1 MPRYSIQ
8 QRAAMTGKKA
18 QPVVKK
24 PAPAAPKPEA
34 PRMAPEVKSR
44 VEALT
49 TPARAYKEHHVLLR
63 TVSDVLS
70 NGVNDAQEAGMPA
83 SKELTGLH
91 ARLHQASLHLDAH
104 HAAHSAGKHEK
115 AAGHLNIAADEL
127 ARVASQLQKH
137 TGSTVRHS
145 DGSEFPLSFVS
156 QIARDATKH
165 YTTEVAGIK
174 SPKDA
179 IERSQF
185 KVKDTHKIGD
195 IEKRMGELSGGA
207 PLRHGTERFIPARPE
222 APLPSKTHTLERSK
236 YKSAAPRFPAR
247 IYGPDQK
254 GA

>member
-24 PAPAAPKPEA
+24 PALAAPKPEA
-34 PRMAPEVKSR
+34 PRMAPEAKSR

-49 TPARAYKEHHVLLR
+49 TPTKDYKEHHGLLR
-63 TVSDVLS
+63 AVSNVLQR
-70 NGVNDAQEAGMPA
+70 GVNDAQEAGMPA

-104 HAAHSAGKHEK
+104 HNHAAKGNHEQ
-115 AAGHLNIAADEL
+115 ATGHLHIAAEEL
-127 ARVASQLQKH
+127 GRVASALQKH
-137 TGSTVRHS
+137 AGPSVKDA

-207 PLRHGTERFIPARPE
+207 PLKHGTERFIPARPE